1 MVTIRNRFTG
11 NLILGLDV
19 DDLIRAYLP
28 DADLSSADLRGADL
42 REAELSGANLRGA
55 ILSGADLRGANLGG
69 ANLSGANLRGANL
82 GDANLGDANLRDA
95 NLRGANLSCANL
107 RGANL
112 GGANLGGADLGGAN
126 LDFSAMPLW
135 CGDLK
140 AGYDD
145 RQVIQQL
152 YHVLSHARHSPN
164 ASTRLKQALLTPE
177 LVALANEFHR
187 VEEGGRLEAIEP
199 EVGND

>member
-1 MVTIRNRFTG
+1 MVTIKNKLTG
-11 NLILGLDV
+11 IVIMKLDG
-19 DDLIRAYLP
+19 D
-28 DADLSSADLRGADL
+28 
-42 REAELSGANLRGA
+42 
-55 ILSGADLRGANLGG
+55 DLRGANLSGADLTRCDLTRCDLSG
-69 ANLSGANLRGANL
+69 ANLSGANLRGADL
-82 GDANLGDANLRDA
+82 SGADLSGADLARCDLTRCDLRDA
-95 NLRGANLSCANL
+95 DLRGADLS
-107 RGANL
+107 
-112 GGANLGGADLGGAN
+112 GAD

-145 RQVIQQL
+145 KQVIQQL

-187 VEEGGRLEAIEP
+187 VGECDGPEALKP
-199 EVGND
+199 EAGND

>member
-11 NLILGLDV
+11 NLIQALDV
-19 DDLIRAYLP
+19 DDL
-28 DADLSSADLRGADL
+28 SC
-42 REAELSGANLRGA
+42 ANL
-55 ILSGADLRGANLGG
+55 SCANLGG
-69 ANLSGANLRGANL
+69 ANLSGANLRGAN
-82 GDANLGDANLRDA
+82 
-95 NLRGANLSCANL
+95 
-107 RGANL
+107 
-112 GGANLGGADLGGAN
+112 LGGAN

-145 RQVIQQL
+145 TQVIQQL

-177 LVALANEFHR
+177 LVALANEFHC
-187 VEEGGRLEAIEP
+187 VGKCDGPEALKP
-199 EVGND
+199 EAGND

>member
-11 NLILGLDV
+11 NLILELDV
-19 DDLIRAYLP
+19 G
-28 DADLSSADLRGADL
+28 DLR
-42 REAELSGANLRGA
+42 
-55 ILSGADLRGANLGG
+55 GADLRGANLR
-69 ANLSGANLRGANL
+69 GANLRGANL
-82 GDANLGDANLRDA
+82 RDANLRDA
-95 NLRGANLSCANL
+95 DLRAADL
-107 RGANL
+107 RDADLRDANL
-112 GGANLGGADLGGAN
+112 GGAKLGGAN

-145 RQVIQQL
+145 KQVIQQL
-152 YHVLSHARHSPN
+152 YHVLSHARHSLNVGP
-164 ASTRLKQALLTPE
+164 RLRQALLTPE

-187 VEEGGRLEAIEP
+187 VEEGGRLEAIKP

>member
-1 MVTIRNRFTG
+1 MVTINNKLTG
-11 NLILGLDV
+11 IVIMKLDG
-19 DDLIRAYLP
+19 D
-28 DADLSSADLRGADL
+28 DLRGSN
-42 REAELSGANLRGA
+42 LSGSNLSGSNLSDANLRGSNLSGSNLSDANLRGA
-55 ILSGADLRGANLGG
+55 V
-69 ANLSGANLRGANL
+69 
-82 GDANLGDANLRDA
+82 LRDA
-95 NLRGANLSCANL
+95 NLRGA
-107 RGANL
+107 
-112 GGANLGGADLGGAN
+112 D

-145 RQVIQQL
+145 TQVIQQL

-187 VEEGGRLEAIEP
+187 VGECDGPEALKP
-199 EVGND
+199 EAGND